1 MKKIMTLA
9 AAMLLTAT
17 AAMAQFSAG
26 IGYLT
31 PNHPWTDDGL
41 NGFYASVDYNI
52 PIVGNLGVAPGIAYS
67 FSGKKTMPKYH
78 QTYVFHK
85 ASLREQYVS
94 VPVNVNYALNLSSD
108 LTVRLYAGPTFS
120 YGLTSIFK
128 GDIDIKDWTIVT
140 GKHIGHTINLYND
153 SGDYKKFDILVGGG
167 VAFDYDS
174 SIRLSLGY
182 NYGLLNRY
190 NTTLIPS
197 FHRSYLHMG
206 IAYLF

>member
-31 PNHPWTDDGL
+31 PNHPWTNDNL

-67 FSGKKTMPKYH
+67 FSGKKTENS
-78 QTYVFHK
+78 VSIFSGRV
-85 ASLREQYVS
+85 SLREQYVS

-108 LTVRLYAGPTFS
+108 LTVRLYAGPTFC
-120 YGLTSIFK
+120 YGLTSILK
-128 GDIDIKDWTIVT
+128 GDGSVDIKGWTIGT
-140 GKHIGHTINLYND
+140 GERTTSLYND

-190 NTTLIPS
+190 DTTLIPS